1 VAQLRRAALIPSV
14 LTPEIAAL
22 GIALGLMFSLVCYL
36 TTNLSPGG
44 MITPGWLALTLV
56 EDLQRAA
63 MVVGVTVLTYVCV
76 LLLQRFVILYG
87 KRLFA
92 AVVLTGVLLQ
102 ATVMIALTIE
112 FPLMYS
118 NQTLG
123 FIVPG
128 LIAYQLVRQPKGP
141 TLLATGSVTLMAYV
155 VLTAGILLGVM
166 PSS

>member
-1 VAQLRRAALIPSV
+1 LIPSV
-14 LTPEIAAL
+14 LTPEIAAI
-22 GIALGLMFSLVCYL
+22 GIAIGLLFSLVCYL

-63 MVVGVTVLTYVCV
+63 MVVGVTVLTYVGT
-76 LLLQRFVILYG
+76 LLMQKFVILYG

-92 AVVLTGVLLQ
+92 AVVLLGVTLQ
-102 ATVMIALTIE
+102 ATVMIVLSLE
-112 FPLMYS
+112 FPLMYA

-166 PSS
+166 PSA

>member
-1 VAQLRRAALIPSV
+1 LIPSV
-14 LTPEIAAL
+14 LTPEIAAV
-22 GIALGLMFSLVCYL
+22 GIALGLLFSLVCYL

-63 MVVGVTVLTYVCV
+63 MVLGVTVLTYLGT
-76 LLLQRFVILYG
+76 LLMQKYVILYG

-92 AVVLTGVLLQ
+92 AVVLLGVTLQ
-102 ATVMIALTIE
+102 ATVMIVLSIE
-112 FPLMYS
+112 FPLMYA

-155 VLTAGILLGVM
+155 ILTAGILLGFM
-166 PSS
+166 PSV